1 MARGKKPA
9 PRKKAKAAPNKTDGL
24 TKAELRW
31 YQIIVAQVE
40 QAGCGGITS
49 ADESILRLAAQQ
61 AARLDEFRK
70 IANKS
75 PITTEDRFGISKLNP
90 IHAELRTLEGSFRAT
105 LASLTLT
112 PRARKSWR
120 QPPATTGTN
129 EPKENPFLKLLG

>member
-1 MARGKKPA
+1 MARGRKRSKRATAKPA
-9 PRKKAKAAPNKTDGL
+9 PKKTSGL
-24 TKAELRW
+24 SRDESRW
-31 YQIIVAQVE
+31 YSVILAQVE
-40 QAGCGGITS
+40 AAGGGITA
-49 ADESILRLAAQQ
+49 ADESILKLAAQQ
-61 AARLDEFRK
+61 AARLEKFRDAASK
-70 IANKS
+70 APLTNQDS
-75 PITTEDRFGISKLNP
+75 HGNTKLNP

>member
-1 MARGKKPA
+1 MPRGRKPAKRNVAKPA
-9 PRKKAKAAPNKTDGL
+9 PKKLSGLNKD
-24 TKAELRW
+24 ESRW
-31 YQIIVAQVE
+31 YSVILAQVE
-40 QAGCGGITS
+40 AAGGGITA
-49 ADESILRLAAQQ
+49 ADESILTLAAQQ
-61 AARLDEFRK
+61 AARLEKFRQAADK
-70 IANKS
+70 APLTNKDS
-75 PITTEDRFGISKLNP
+75 HGNTKLYP